1 MNFVGIITEYDP
13 FHNGHAAQLAIL
25 RARGAQT
32 IAVCMSSGAVQ
43 RGGVPLLPEPV
54 RVQAALQAG
63 ADLVVAL
70 PGPYASAGAEDF
82 AAAGVHLLGALGC
95 DTLAF
100 GAETPDAARLLE
112 AARLL
117 DQAALQ
123 PELRRRLAQGQTFA
137 AARAAALQAVL
148 PGGGELLR
156 SPNNILGIEY
166 CKALLRQKSN
176 MQPCPLPRL
185 GAGHGAQT
193 PGRAGQIQIAS
204 ASFLRAAVQ
213 KNGMAGMEAYVPCE
227 AKELYKDAAAR
238 GLLLS
243 PQRFSTALLALL
255 RTRRAEELAAVRG
268 CSEGNENRLRAAIR
282 TADSAETPDAARLL
296 EAARLLDQAALQ
308 PELHRRLAQGQ
319 TFAAARA
326 AALQAVLPGGGE
338 LLRSPNN
345 ILGIE
350 YCKALLRQK
359 SNMQPCP
366 LPRLGAGHGAQT
378 PGRAGQIQIASASVL
393 RAAVQ
398 KNGMAGMEAYVPCEA
413 KELYKDAAARGLL
426 LSPQRFSTA
435 LLALLRSR
443 RAEELAAV
451 RGCSEGIENR
461 LRAAIRT
468 ADSAET
474 LYGQMKTKR
483 YPHARLRRLALDA
496 ALGVRAGAL
505 PPLPPFLHVL
515 GARRAALGRLQ
526 QARLPASTSLAR
538 LERALPDQGEVFRL
552 YQAFVDFSALC
563 RETPQPMGLACTQK
577 PVLL

>member
-13 FHNGHAAQLAIL
+13 FHNGHAAQLAML

-148 PGGGELLR
+148 PGSGELLR

-185 GAGHGAQT
+185 GAGHGAQA

-227 AKELYKDAAAR
+227 AKELYRDAAA
-238 GLLLS
+238 
-243 PQRFSTALLALL
+243 
-255 RTRRAEELAAVRG
+255 
-268 CSEGNENRLRAAIR
+268 
-282 TADSAETPDAARLL
+282 
-296 EAARLLDQAALQ
+296 
-308 PELHRRLAQGQ
+308 H
-319 TFAAARA
+319 
-326 AALQAVLPGGGE
+326 
-338 LLRSPNN
+338 
-345 ILGIE
+345 
-350 YCKALLRQK
+350 
-359 SNMQPCP
+359 
-366 LPRLGAGHGAQT
+366 
-378 PGRAGQIQIASASVL
+378 
-393 RAAVQ
+393 
-398 KNGMAGMEAYVPCEA
+398 
-413 KELYKDAAARGLL
+413 GLL

-451 RGCSEGIENR
+451 RGCSEGI
-461 LRAAIRT
+461 
-468 ADSAET
+468 
-474 LYGQMKTKR
+474 
-483 YPHARLRRLALDA
+483 
-496 ALGVRAGAL
+496 
-505 PPLPPFLHVL
+505 
-515 GARRAALGRLQ
+515 
-526 QARLPASTSLAR
+526 
-538 LERALPDQGEVFRL
+538 
-552 YQAFVDFSALC
+552 
-563 RETPQPMGLACTQK
+563 
-577 PVLL
+577 